1 MIAVS
6 ESPASE
12 DAPHI
17 EWDSAEV
24 SDAQSR
30 VALGGGIP
38 KRWAKRFGEVFDR
51 LGHDSEDRWGAVK
64 VAKGEIAVRD
74 LREGCE
80 ADLRHQL
87 ESALLQANADAG
99 AGRDERAQD
108 DDASPGQQR
117 DGRMTAAFRGFDEDS

>member
-1 MIAVS
+1 VS
-6 ESPASE
+6 EPLASE
-12 DAPHI
+12 DAPQI

-24 SDAQSR
+24 NDGQLR
-30 VALGGGIP
+30 VALGGTIP
-38 KRWAKRFGEVFDR
+38 KRWAKRFAEVFDR

-87 ESALLQANADAG
+87 ESALLQANTDLG
-99 AGRDERAQD
+99 AVRDEGSQV
-108 DDASPGQQR
+108 DDASPEQQR
-117 DGRMTAAFRGFDEDS
+117 DGRMTAVFRGFAEDS